1 MSQTFS
7 FELGI
12 LGAGN
17 MAEAITRG
25 ILGKGLMRPDQ
36 ILAADVAP
44 QRREF
49 FDHELHI
56 RAVAD
61 NNEVARQCSRLL
73 LSVKPQQMQAA
84 LANVGTVLHPQTLVI
99 SIAAAVS
106 TSYIEKSLGP
116 RHPWHVVRAMPNTPM
131 LVGEGTV
138 AIAPG
143 ARATA
148 ADVTEA
154 RRIFESAAQVIEL
167 PENLID
173 AVTAMSGSGPAY
185 FFYLVEQMIRAGV
198 QLGLTE
204 QQSRFLAVRTAQ
216 GAAKMLEKSS
226 DSPAE
231 LRRKVT
237 SPGGT
242 TQAAIAYL
250 EAHQTADAIVGA
262 IVAAEKRGKELAL

>member
-1 MSQTFS
+1 MSQVLP

-25 ILGKGLMRPDQ
+25 ILGRSLMRPDQ

-49 FDHELHI
+49 FQRELGV

-61 NNEVARQCSRLL
+61 NAEVARQSRRLL
-73 LSVKPQQMQAA
+73 LSVKPQQMQSA
-84 LANVGTVLHPQTLVI
+84 LAPVGAVLDGQTLVL

-138 AIAPG
+138 ALAPG

-167 PENLID
+167 P
-173 AVTAMSGSGPAY
+173 
-185 FFYLVEQMIRAGV
+185 
-198 QLGLTE
+198 
-204 QQSRFLAVRTAQ
+204 
-216 GAAKMLEKSS
+216 
-226 DSPAE
+226 
-231 LRRKVT
+231 
-237 SPGGT
+237 
-242 TQAAIAYL
+242 
-250 EAHQTADAIVGA
+250 
-262 IVAAEKRGKELAL
+262 